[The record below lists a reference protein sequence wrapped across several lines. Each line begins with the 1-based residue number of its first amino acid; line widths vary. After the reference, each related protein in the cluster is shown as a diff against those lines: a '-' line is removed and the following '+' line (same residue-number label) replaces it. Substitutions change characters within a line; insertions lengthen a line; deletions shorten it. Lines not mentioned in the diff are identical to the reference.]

1 MPGPFLCVYKLLCKK
16 MNCFIVQMTFVEGG

>member
-1 MPGPFLCVYKLLCKK
+1 